1 MSWGPRSV
9 PWWGSEGEAERLSN
23 ISDSDF
29 NIETGERLPVMM
41 LKRGEAA
48 APPPLQKGISRNKK
62 FCRIKNRI
70 ERETA
75 DSWGVRAHIDP
86 INYAQSLIGLLK
98 ILGGCREGAEM

>member
-1 MSWGPRSV
+1 M

-29 NIETGERLPVMM
+29 NIETGERLPVRL

-48 APPPLQKGISRNKK
+48 ARPHFKREFPEKK
-62 FCRIKNRI
+62 FRRVKNRV

-75 DSWGVRAHIDP
+75 DSWGPERI
-86 INYAQSLIGLLK
+86 
-98 ILGGCREGAEM
+98 